1 MTREK
6 TKIKILHGPYN
17 ICGLGGIFADHQ
29 KGIFQKADF
38 ITFFKHDNF
47 QNHDHCYEVERYG
60 TAGKIFII
68 LYHFFW
74 SVFEYNT
81 FHFYFG
87 VTLLPFNLDLPIL
100 KLLGKKIIMS
110 YCGSDVRLFEIER
123 RRNPYISLL
132 ETGRNKPENDGKKK
146 LRMLWHNFWVDKF
159 TAGEIIYKSV
169 LRMIP
174 KRKVDDSMFVS
185 VDGVDTSEITPK
197 YASKKIPK
205 IVHAPTDEDLKG
217 TKYLEKTLENLKEK
231 GLSFEYMK
239 INDRDHDEAM
249 KDYRTADIIVDQLLI
264 GGMGKFSVEAMAL
277 GKPVVVYLNEDIA
290 SELPDVPIVNANIH
304 NLDEVLTEL
313 IQCPKKRKK
322 IGKRARKFV
331 ENHCE
336 KRDLLEE
343 ITKLTISL

>member
-1 MTREK
+1 MTREE
-6 TKIKILHGPYN
+6 IKILHGPYN

-29 KGIFQKADF
+29 KAKFQKADF
-38 ITFFKHDNF
+38 ITYFKHDNF
-47 QNHDHCYEVERYG
+47 QNHDHCYELKKYG

-87 VTLLPFNLDLPIL
+87 VTLLPLNLDLPIL
-100 KLLGKKIIMS
+100 KLLGKKMIMS
-110 YCGSDVRLFEIER
+110 YCGSDVRLYEIEK

-146 LRMLWHNFWVDKF
+146 LRMLWHNLWVDKF

-169 LRMIP
+169 RRMIP
-174 KRKVDDSMFVS
+174 KSKVDDSMFLS
-185 VDGVDTSEITPK
+185 LDGIKTSDFTPK
-197 YASKKIPK
+197 YDSNEIPK

-217 TKYLEKTLENLKEK
+217 TKYLEKALDKLKKK

-239 INDRDHDEAM
+239 VKNKDHDEAM

-313 IQCPKKRKK
+313 IQSPTQRKK

-336 KRDLLEE
+336 KSDILKHFIDLVVQL
-343 ITKLTISL
+343 